1 MLGVAVLTP
10 SAERRD
16 FDEFLQRSRIV
27 IHNNTLRIGRTYEL
41 TAGSRDLIQ
50 KSRELQE
57 ALTEKR
63 LARLGQY

>member
-27 IHNNTLRIGRTYEL
+27 IHNNPLRIGRTYEL